1 MSKIK
6 LTGESSGYVEISA
19 GSNAGNNTLELPTSG
34 TRLIASDNDGN
45 VTIGGT
51 LTYADVTNVDSI
63 GVITARSDISIADKI
78 IHTGDTNTAIRFPS
92 ADTITAETGGT
103 ERLRITGI
111 GSVGIGTDDPQTIL
125 HISDNVV
132 DNARITISK
141 FDAFRNNFIGLDTQ
155 SDELVIAADDDN
167 QGNNSSLRLK
177 VDGAAVGTFTGT
189 GVSFAQDLTLPNQER
204 FLAYKTGNQTVN
216 DETSV
221 VVGQAGAVYDT
232 ASGWDD
238 LNNKYVV
245 QNSGFFLLIA
255 NISIASSSSNELRD
269 AAISIERS
277 TDSGSNWTPIA
288 SSAIRANATSD
299 TGGDTDGVTLHIV
312 LPYNLNA
319 GDWLRIGAYG
329 NTHDGSS
336 WIIEDNV
343 NDIMGGDI
351 TLSGAAGD
359 YDDTASYF
367 SVVKLA

>member
-1 MSKIK
+1 P
-6 LTGESSGYVEISA
+6 G
-19 GSNAGNNTLELPTSG
+19 G
-34 TRLIASDNDGN
+34 TRSE
-45 VTIGGT
+45 
-51 LTYADVTNVDSI
+51 
-63 GVITARSDISIADKI
+63 K
-78 IHTGDTNTAIRFPS
+78 
-92 ADTITAETGGT
+92 
-103 ERLRITGI
+103 LRITGI

-125 HISDNVV
+125 HISDNTVA
-132 DNARITISK
+132 NARITISK
-141 FDAFRNNFIGLDTQ
+141 FDTFRNNFIGLDTQ

-204 FLAYKTGNQTVN
+204 FLAYKTGNQTEN
-216 DETSV
+216 DNTNV

-255 NISIASSSSNELRD
+255 NVAIVSGSNNELRD

-288 SSAIRANATSD
+288 SSGIRANATSD
-299 TGGDTDGVTLHIV
+299 TGGDTDGLTLHIV

-319 GDWLRIGAYG
+319 GDYLRIGAYG

-336 WIIEDNV
+336 YVIEDSI
-343 NDIMGGDI
+343 NDIMGGDLV
-351 TLSGAAGD
+351 LSGAAAD
-359 YDDTASYF
+359 YDDTATYF